1 MRIMPRLDQPDN
13 IELTRA
19 DPLRDADVLV
29 VDGSRVEYADS
40 DGVEVTVSTDGGQH
54 RAVKTETHSVSGPIA
69 LRYADH

>member
-40 DGVEVTVSTDGGQH
+40 DGVEVTVSTDGGQ
-54 RAVKTETHSVSGPIA
+54 R
-69 LRYADH
+69 